1 MSGGTLSSSPRT
13 LDNVTTAPGQWQH
26 SSAFSWLLLVSGL
39 HPEQGPGPAAPVSCL
54 QLGPGY
60 SPTPEVDSD
69 VALVCM
75 LMLIMDVEMPLLMIL
90 NYCNNKTNGSDVL
103 LQNSIP
109 LPRVIL

>member
-1 MSGGTLSSSPRT
+1 MAAQHSFL
-13 LDNVTTAPGQWQH
+13 LAPIGQW
-26 SSAFSWLLLVSGL
+26 SLSGA
-39 HPEQGPGPAAPVSCL
+39 GPGPAATVSCL

-60 SPTPEVDSD
+60 SSIQEVYSD

>member
-1 MSGGTLSSSPRT
+1 ML
-13 LDNVTTAPGQWQH
+13 
-26 SSAFSWLLLVSGL
+26 
-39 HPEQGPGPAAPVSCL
+39 
-54 QLGPGY
+54 
-60 SPTPEVDSD
+60 
-69 VALVCM
+69 M